1 MRVVMIGA
9 SGATGD
15 DLLKLL
21 LDSAEISKVTCI
33 GKRSLALV
41 HPKLSSC
48 VVSFDNLHAIKDEMD
63 ADIAFSCL
71 GTTLKKAGSKS
82 NQWKVDFE
90 YQLDFAK
97 ICAEKGVKTFVLI
110 SSLGANAN
118 SAIFYSRMKGQLE
131 EAIKALSFQTFIIF
145 QPSLLIRTNSD
156 RPGEGY
162 MAAALRLLNKF
173 GLFRKY
179 QPIKTMQLAKAMI
192 NAAISGLNGTHTIAG
207 NKIFI

>member
-1 MRVVMIGA
+1 MIGA